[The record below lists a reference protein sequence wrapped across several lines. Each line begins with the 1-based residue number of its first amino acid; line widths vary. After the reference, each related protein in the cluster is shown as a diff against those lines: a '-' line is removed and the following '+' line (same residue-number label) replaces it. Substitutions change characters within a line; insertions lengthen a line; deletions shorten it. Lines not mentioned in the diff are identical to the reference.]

1 LFRREGEDLEIGVEI
16 PLVKALTGCQIS
28 IPLLG
33 GKKTS
38 LLIADI
44 IYPGYER
51 IIEGQGMPNTKEQGK
66 RGSLKVVFL
75 VEFPTELTDE
85 QRSDILSILQ
95 DSS

>member
-1 LFRREGEDLEIGVEI
+1 
-16 PLVKALTGCQIS
+16 
-28 IPLLG
+28 
-33 GKKTS
+33 
-38 LLIADI
+38 
-44 IYPGYER
+44 
-51 IIEGQGMPNTKEQGK
+51 MPNTKEQGK